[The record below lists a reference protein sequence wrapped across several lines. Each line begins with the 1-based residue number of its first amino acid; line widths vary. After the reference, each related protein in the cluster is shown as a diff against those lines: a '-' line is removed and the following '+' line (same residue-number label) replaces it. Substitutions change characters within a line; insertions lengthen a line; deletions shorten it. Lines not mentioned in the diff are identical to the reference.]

1 MSLLSEYAPGGQA
14 ISIEKKWP
22 YVRLEESVREA
33 KFPDPLMVNS
43 YPPEPRESTS
53 VVQALP
59 FSSCL

>member
-1 MSLLSEYAPGGQA
+1 MSLLSEYAQGGQA

-43 YPPEPRESTS
+43 YPPEP
-53 VVQALP
+53 
-59 FSSCL
+59 